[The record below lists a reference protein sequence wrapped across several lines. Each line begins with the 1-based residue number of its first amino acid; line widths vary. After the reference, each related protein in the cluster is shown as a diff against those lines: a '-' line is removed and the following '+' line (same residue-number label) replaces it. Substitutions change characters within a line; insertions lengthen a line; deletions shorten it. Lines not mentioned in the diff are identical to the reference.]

1 VDLAA
6 WDMDQSCARHRFV
19 GPEIASTITQA
30 SLGRGRDI
38 VRDDCTHSKARLRK
52 DLQVSQ
58 GPAYVGEAVT
68 ESGKCAQWSGR
79 CGCVGPNQRGNPDPW
94 RPNLSL

>member
-1 VDLAA
+1 
-6 WDMDQSCARHRFV
+6 
-19 GPEIASTITQA
+19 
-30 SLGRGRDI
+30 

-68 ESGKCAQWSGR
+68 ESGKCAN
-79 CGCVGPNQRGNPDPW
+79 GPEDVAVSARINRGDPD
-94 RPNLSL
+94 RGDLT